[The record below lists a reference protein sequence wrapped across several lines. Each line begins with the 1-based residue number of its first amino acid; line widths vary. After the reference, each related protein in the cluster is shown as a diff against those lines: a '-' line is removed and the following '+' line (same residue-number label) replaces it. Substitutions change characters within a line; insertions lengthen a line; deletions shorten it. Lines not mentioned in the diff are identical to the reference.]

1 LFENLSDKLNTVFKT
16 LKGHGKLT
24 EGNIKSTL
32 REVRLALLEADVN
45 FKVVKVFVDEIMQ
58 KAMGEKVLHSL
69 TPAQQ
74 LIKIINEELI
84 HIMGDVNSEL
94 DLKAVP
100 PVGIMLVGLQ
110 GSGKTTTAGKL
121 ANHLRK
127 HGKKPFMV
135 PADVYRPA
143 AIEQLKILGKQ
154 LNIEVFDSKPNEN
167 PVNICKAAKQY
178 ALVNGYDTYILDTA
192 GRLHVDEKLMGEL
205 KNIKSAIVPNEIL
218 FVADAMTGQ
227 ESVNI
232 AQTFNDTL
240 DITGVILTKM
250 DGDARGGAALSIK
263 HITKKPIKFVGVG
276 EKLNQ
281 FEVFHPDRMASRI
294 LGMGDMLSFI
304 EKAQSVFDEKKALD
318 LEKKIRKN
326 EFTLEDFR
334 DQLIQMTKMG
344 SLESIM
350 KMVPGFSKI
359 KNSMINIKSGEN
371 ELKKTIAIINSMT
384 VKERKR
390 CDILNGSRRKRIAL
404 GSGTTVTDVNRT
416 MKKFMETRKMI
427 QKVSKIGMKGL
438 SRLKLPF

>member
-1 LFENLSDKLNTVFKT
+1 MFENLSDKLNTVFKT

-24 EGNIKSTL
+24 EANIKSTL
-32 REVRLALLEADVN
+32 REVKLALLEADVN
-45 FKVVKVFVDEIMQ
+45 FKVVKVFVDDIME

-84 HIMGDVNSEL
+84 HIMGDVRSEL

-143 AIEQLKILGKQ
+143 AIEQLKTLGKQ
-154 LNIEVFDSKPNEN
+154 LDIEVFDSKPNEN

-192 GRLHVDEKLMGEL
+192 GRLHIDEKLMEEL
-205 KNIKSAIVPNEIL
+205 KNIKSAVIPNEIL

-227 ESVNI
+227 EAVNI
-232 AQTFNDTL
+232 AQTYNETL
-240 DITGVILTKM
+240 DITGVVLTKM

-263 HITKKPIKFVGVG
+263 HITKKPIKFVGIG

-304 EKAQSVFDEKKALD
+304 EKAESVFDEKKALD

-326 EFTLEDFR
+326 GFTLEDFR

-359 KNSMINIKSGEN
+359 KDSMTNIKSGES

-384 VKERKR
+384 IEERKR
-390 CDILNGSRRKRIAL
+390 SDILNGSRRKRIAF
-404 GSGTTVTDVNRT
+404 GSGTTVADVNR
-416 MKKFMETRKMI
+416 MIKKFMETRKMI
-427 QKVSKIGMKGL
+427 QKFSKFGTKGL